1 MTKTLVL
8 AEKPSVGKDIAR
20 VLQCHKNI
28 NGGLKNIN
36 GGLEGNKYIVTWALG
51 HLVTLADPEMYDH
64 KYQKWNLD
72 DLPIMPER
80 MKLVVIKNTA
90 KQFNAIKNLLN
101 RNDIKDII
109 IATDAGRE
117 GELVAHWIINKV
129 HVKKP
134 MKRLWIS
141 SVTDKAIKDGFKNLK
156 NARDYEPLY
165 QSGYSRSVADWLVG
179 INATRALTCKY
190 NAQLACGRVQT
201 PTLAMI
207 DKRETEIKNF
217 QPKNYYGIEIL
228 SNNIYWS
235 WLSNKNE
242 KHIFNQNKIDNI
254 IEQLQ
259 NSKLKITN
267 ITTNNKKSYAPLLY
281 DLTELQ
287 RDANKIYGFS
297 AKETLSIMQSLYEYH
312 KVLTY
317 PRTDS
322 RYLTEDIVPTLKE
335 RLIASKGG
343 YFDDVIDQILANPI
357 KKQNHFVNNKKVSDH
372 HAIIP
377 TEQPVMLGAFSD
389 SEFKIYDL
397 VLKRFLAVLLPP
409 YIYKKTTIKAKVN
422 QETFT
427 TSGKIEI
434 QNGWQQIYNH
444 DNTEQFEQVL
454 PLMKEND
461 QYVVSEIKKTCGQT
475 TPPAYFNEA
484 TLLSAME
491 NPVHYTN
498 NKSKQLNSTLINT
511 GGLGTVA
518 TRADIIDKLFN
529 TFLIEKR
536 NNEIHVTNK
545 GKQLLQLVPQ
555 DLKEPELTAKWEL
568 QLAKIAKKQQKPDQ
582 FINEIRQYT
591 KKIINEINS
600 SQATFKHDN
609 LTTKKCPECNH
620 FMLEVNGKKGKLL
633 VCSNP
638 DCKHKETV
646 SIITNARCPNC
657 HKKLELVGKKEKQ
670 LFVCKTCGYR
680 QSMNAFKKERATKGN
695 EARKSDIKKYLQ
707 QQKKQQTNIEDSP
720 FAALL
725 NIKDELK

>member
-20 VLQCHKNI
+20 VLQCH
-28 NGGLKNIN
+28 KNIN

-117 GELVAHWIINKV
+117 GELVARWIINKA

-254 IEQLQ
+254 IKQLQ

-434 QNGWQQIYNH
+434 QSGWQQIYNH

-461 QYVVSEIKKTCGQT
+461 QYVVSEIKKNCGQT

-555 DLKEPELTAKWEL
+555 DSKEPELTAKWEL

>member
-20 VLQCHKNI
+20 VLQCH
-28 NGGLKNIN
+28 KNIN

-90 KQFNAIKNLLN
+90 KQFNVIKNLLN

-117 GELVAHWIINKV
+117 GELVARWIINKA

-434 QNGWQQIYNH
+434 QSGWQKIYNH
-444 DNTEQFEQVL
+444 NNTEQFEQVL

-475 TPPAYFNEA
+475 MPPAYFNEA

>member
-20 VLQCHKNI
+20 VLQCH
-28 NGGLKNIN
+28 KNIN

-64 KYQKWNLD
+64 KYQKWNLN

-117 GELVAHWIINKV
+117 GELVARWIINKA

-156 NARDYEPLY
+156 NACDYEPLY

-434 QNGWQQIYNH
+434 QSGWQQIYNH

-491 NPVHYTN
+491 NPIHYTN

>member
-20 VLQCHKNI
+20 VLQCH
-28 NGGLKNIN
+28 KNIN

-101 RNDIKDII
+101 RNDIKNII

-117 GELVAHWIINKV
+117 GELVARWIINKA

-217 QPKNYYGIEIL
+217 QPKDYYGIEIL

-434 QNGWQQIYNH
+434 QSGWQQIYNH
-444 DNTEQFEQVL
+444 NNNEQFEQVL

-620 FMLEVNGKKGKLL
+620 FMLEVNSKKGKLL

-680 QSMNAFKKERATKGN
+680 QSMSAFKKERATKGN

>member
-20 VLQCHKNI
+20 VLQCH
-28 NGGLKNIN
+28 KNIN

-117 GELVAHWIINKV
+117 GELVARWIINKA

-434 QNGWQQIYNH
+434 QSGWQQIYNH

-555 DLKEPELTAKWEL
+555 GLKEPELTAKWEL

-600 SQATFKHDN
+600 SQTTFKHDN

>member
-20 VLQCHKNI
+20 ILQCH
-28 NGGLKNIN
+28 KNIN

-64 KYQKWNLD
+64 KYQKWNLN

-117 GELVAHWIINKV
+117 GELVARWIINKA

-434 QNGWQQIYNH
+434 QSGWQQIYNH
-444 DNTEQFEQVL
+444 NNNEQFEQVL

-475 TPPAYFNEA
+475 MPPAYFNEA

-591 KKIINEINS
+591 KKNN
-600 SQATFKHDN
+600 
-609 LTTKKCPECNH
+609 
-620 FMLEVNGKKGKLL
+620 
-633 VCSNP
+633 
-638 DCKHKETV
+638 
-646 SIITNARCPNC
+646 
-657 HKKLELVGKKEKQ
+657 
-670 LFVCKTCGYR
+670 
-680 QSMNAFKKERATKGN
+680 
-695 EARKSDIKKYLQ
+695 
-707 QQKKQQTNIEDSP
+707 
-720 FAALL
+720 
-725 NIKDELK
+725 

>member
-20 VLQCHKNI
+20 VLQCH
-28 NGGLKNIN
+28 KNIN

-117 GELVAHWIINKV
+117 GELVARWIINKA

-242 KHIFNQNKIDNI
+242 KHLFNQNKIDNI

-434 QNGWQQIYNH
+434 QSGWQQIYNH

-475 TPPAYFNEA
+475 TPQAYFNEA

>member
-20 VLQCHKNI
+20 VLQCH
-28 NGGLKNIN
+28 KNIN

-117 GELVAHWIINKV
+117 GELVARWIINKA

-434 QNGWQQIYNH
+434 QSGWQQIYNH

-591 KKIINEINS
+591 KK
-600 SQATFKHDN
+600 
-609 LTTKKCPECNH
+609 
-620 FMLEVNGKKGKLL
+620 
-633 VCSNP
+633 
-638 DCKHKETV
+638 
-646 SIITNARCPNC
+646 
-657 HKKLELVGKKEKQ
+657 
-670 LFVCKTCGYR
+670 
-680 QSMNAFKKERATKGN
+680 
-695 EARKSDIKKYLQ
+695 
-707 QQKKQQTNIEDSP
+707 
-720 FAALL
+720 
-725 NIKDELK
+725 

>member
-1 MTKTLVL
+1 
-8 AEKPSVGKDIAR
+8 
-20 VLQCHKNI
+20 
-28 NGGLKNIN
+28 
-36 GGLEGNKYIVTWALG
+36 
-51 HLVTLADPEMYDH
+51 
-64 KYQKWNLD
+64 
-72 DLPIMPER
+72 
-80 MKLVVIKNTA
+80 
-90 KQFNAIKNLLN
+90 
-101 RNDIKDII
+101 
-109 IATDAGRE
+109 
-117 GELVAHWIINKV
+117 
-129 HVKKP
+129 
-134 MKRLWIS
+134 
-141 SVTDKAIKDGFKNLK
+141 
-156 NARDYEPLY
+156 
-165 QSGYSRSVADWLVG
+165 
-179 INATRALTCKY
+179 
-190 NAQLACGRVQT
+190 
-201 PTLAMI
+201 MI

-434 QNGWQQIYNH
+434 QSGWQQIYNH

-545 GKQLLQLVPQ
+545 GKQLLKLVPQ

>member
-20 VLQCHKNI
+20 VLQCH
-28 NGGLKNIN
+28 KNIN

-64 KYQKWNLD
+64 KYQKWNLN

-117 GELVAHWIINKV
+117 GELVSRWIINKA

-434 QNGWQQIYNH
+434 QSGWQQIYNH

-491 NPVHYTN
+491 NPIHYTN

>member
-20 VLQCHKNI
+20 VLQCH
-28 NGGLKNIN
+28 KNIN

-64 KYQKWNLD
+64 KYQKWNLN

-117 GELVAHWIINKV
+117 GELVARWIINKA

-434 QNGWQQIYNH
+434 QSGWQQIYNH

-600 SQATFKHDN
+600 SQVTFKHDN

>member
-20 VLQCHKNI
+20 VLQCH
-28 NGGLKNIN
+28 KNIN

-101 RNDIKDII
+101 RNDIKNII

-117 GELVAHWIINKV
+117 GELVARWIINKA

-217 QPKNYYGIEIL
+217 QPKDYYGIEIL

-427 TSGKIEI
+427 TFGKIEI
-434 QNGWQQIYNH
+434 QSGWQQIYNH

>member
-20 VLQCHKNI
+20 VLQCH
-28 NGGLKNIN
+28 KNIN

>member
-20 VLQCHKNI
+20 VLQCH
-28 NGGLKNIN
+28 KNIN

-117 GELVAHWIINKV
+117 GELVARWIINKV

-434 QNGWQQIYNH
+434 QSGWQQIYNH
-444 DNTEQFEQVL
+444 NNTEQFEQVL
-454 PLMKEND
+454 PLMKENN

>member
-20 VLQCHKNI
+20 VLQCH
-28 NGGLKNIN
+28 KNIN

-117 GELVAHWIINKV
+117 GELVARWIIHKA

-434 QNGWQQIYNH
+434 QSGWQQIYNH

-461 QYVVSEIKKTCGQT
+461 QYVVSEIKKTCDQT

>member
-20 VLQCHKNI
+20 VLQCH
-28 NGGLKNIN
+28 KNIN

-117 GELVAHWIINKV
+117 GELVARWIINKA

-217 QPKNYYGIEIL
+217 QPKDYYGIEIL

-434 QNGWQQIYNH
+434 QSGWQKIYNH
-444 DNTEQFEQVL
+444 NNNEQFEQVL

>member
-20 VLQCHKNI
+20 VLQCH
-28 NGGLKNIN
+28 KNIN

-64 KYQKWNLD
+64 KYQKWNLN

-117 GELVAHWIINKV
+117 GELVARWIINKA

-335 RLIASKGG
+335 RLIASKGS

-434 QNGWQQIYNH
+434 QSGWQQIYNH

-461 QYVVSEIKKTCGQT
+461 QYVVSEIKKTCDQT

-680 QSMNAFKKERATKGN
+680 QSMNALKKERATKGN

>member
-20 VLQCHKNI
+20 VLQCH
-28 NGGLKNIN
+28 KNIN

-117 GELVAHWIINKV
+117 GELVARWIINKA

-242 KHIFNQNKIDNI
+242 RHIFNQNKIDNI

-434 QNGWQQIYNH
+434 QSGWQQIYNH

-461 QYVVSEIKKTCGQT
+461 QYVVSEIKKTCDQT

>member
-20 VLQCHKNI
+20 VLQCH
-28 NGGLKNIN
+28 KNIN

-64 KYQKWNLD
+64 KYQKWNLN

-117 GELVAHWIINKV
+117 GELVARWIINKA

-434 QNGWQQIYNH
+434 QSGWQQIYNH

-461 QYVVSEIKKTCGQT
+461 QYVVSEIKKTCDQT

>member
-20 VLQCHKNI
+20 VLQCH
-28 NGGLKNIN
+28 KNIN

-72 DLPIMPER
+72 DLPIIPER

-117 GELVAHWIINKV
+117 GELVARWIINKA

-267 ITTNNKKSYAPLLY
+267 ITTNNQKSYAPLLY

-434 QNGWQQIYNH
+434 QSGWQQIYNH

-461 QYVVSEIKKTCGQT
+461 QYVVSEIKKTCDQT

>member
-20 VLQCHKNI
+20 VLQCH
-28 NGGLKNIN
+28 KNIN

-117 GELVAHWIINKV
+117 GELVARWIINKV

-217 QPKNYYGIEIL
+217 QPKYYYGIEIL

-434 QNGWQQIYNH
+434 QSGWQQIYNH

>member
-20 VLQCHKNI
+20 VLQCH
-28 NGGLKNIN
+28 KNIN

-64 KYQKWNLD
+64 KYQKWNLN

-117 GELVAHWIINKV
+117 GELVARWIINKA

-434 QNGWQQIYNH
+434 QSGWQQIYNH

-491 NPVHYTN
+491 NPIHYTN

-725 NIKDELK
+725 NIKDEGL

>member
-20 VLQCHKNI
+20 VLQCH
-28 NGGLKNIN
+28 KNIN

-117 GELVAHWIINKV
+117 GELVARWIINKA

-434 QNGWQQIYNH
+434 QSGWQQIYNH

-461 QYVVSEIKKTCGQT
+461 QYVVSEIKKNCGQT

-725 NIKDELK
+725 NIKDEGL